1 MQWAW
6 LRSDALL
13 ARVMFTT
20 HNVSSEAR
28 FLFTQLS
35 PSHLPVSHTGYVVRT
50 ISEDFVSKNAIA
62 WNEDASIEVFKITKV
77 EGIPRVSLGGLH
89 LL

>member
-1 MQWAW
+1 M
-6 LRSDALL
+6 
-13 ARVMFTT
+13 
-20 HNVSSEAR
+20 NSEAR

-35 PSHLPVSHTGYVVRT
+35 PSPLPVSHTGYVVRT